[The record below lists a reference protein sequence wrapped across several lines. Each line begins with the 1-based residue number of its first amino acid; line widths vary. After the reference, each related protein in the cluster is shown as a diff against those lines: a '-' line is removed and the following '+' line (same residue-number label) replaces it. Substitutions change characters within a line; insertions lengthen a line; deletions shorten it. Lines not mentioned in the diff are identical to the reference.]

1 MSDKQAVLEVVAK
14 LPETV
19 SLEQIRN
26 ELALL
31 ESLREGYADSK
42 AGRVL
47 AHDEVKQR
55 FSAWPSK

>member
-31 ESLREGYADSK
+31 ESLREGFADSQ
-42 AGRVL
+42 AGRVI
-47 AHDEVKQR
+47 AHNEVKQR